1 MSDFYFIASK
11 LVGFFLDPLHILA
24 VLIGLTALCH
34 WLGRLRTLANTILI
48 LWTALL
54 GLTPLWNSLLFD
66 LETQI
71 KRSAPDQISG
81 IILLG
86 GAIDELTTEAHD
98 DVSLGDS
105 AERMTATLG
114 LMRFYPNTP
123 VIFTGFSSRLVRGTL
138 SESDVALRF
147 FKETIGS
154 TERILLENRAR
165 NTIENAQYTK
175 ELATFADTGPWLLV
189 TSAFH
194 MPRAFEIFSD
204 HQIEVMPY
212 PTDFRSNHSD
222 SGFRWNLARGAS
234 QLRILMHEWIGIAV
248 YRLIQKP

>member
-11 LVGFFLDPLHILA
+11 LAGFFLDPLHILA
-24 VLIGLTALCH
+24 VLVGFATLGR

-48 LWTALL
+48 LWTAFL

-71 KRSAPDQISG
+71 KRAAPDQISG

-98 DVSLGDS
+98 DVTLNGA

-114 LMRFYPNTP
+114 LMRLYPNTP
-123 VIFTGFSSRLVRGTL
+123 VIFTGFSGRLVRGKL

-165 NTIENAQYTK
+165 NTIENAHSTK
-175 ELATFADTGPWLLV
+175 ELTIFAETGLWLLV
-189 TSAFH
+189 TSAFNV
-194 MPRAFEIFSD
+194 PRTFNIFRPSNRR
-204 HQIEVMPY
+204 HALT
-212 PTDFRSNHSD
+212 TDLRSNHPDSD
-222 SGFRWNLARGAS
+222 VGTS
-234 QLRILMHEWIGIAV
+234 QWAPTNSRS
-248 YRLIQKP
+248 